1 MTGVSC
7 GGSSRASFGSS
18 TTIAPDAAVPL
29 TDPLPD
35 EAGLAGA
42 AAEMSGSAS
51 DGVDFEHAAMVN
63 TMAAVSMRRIALS
76 SLIAL
81 LLVVAVASAQQ
92 IWVGRGRFWRTP
104 PKWAKVDNFDGSF
117 NFCRAYF
124 VSDRHED
131 GGTGWDTDFPGAD
144 NNFSVRLAE
153 LTMMRVKLDVTG
165 QPDYVVVRLTD
176 PLMAHCPILHF
187 EDAGTIHLSPEEV
200 ESLRAYLLKGGF
212 ITVDDFWGTEA
223 WNRWAQEITR
233 VLPEYPIFDIPPD
246 HPIMHTLYDVKE
258 IEQVSSI
265 QFWSRNG
272 GNVSERSAIND
283 SPYVNFRGIADEKGR
298 LMVLM
303 AHNTDIPDTWERE
316 GENQQYF
323 ERFSPNGYA
332 IGVNIVLYAYT
343 H

>member
-1 MTGVSC
+1 V
-7 GGSSRASFGSS
+7 AV
-18 TTIAPDAAVPL
+18 DA
-29 TDPLPD
+29 
-35 EAGLAGA
+35 EG
-42 AAEMSGSAS
+42 
-51 DGVDFEHAAMVN
+51 GVDFEQLTVTIRTAAAP
-63 TMAAVSMRRIALS
+63 AARTAAARMTRRIVLS

-81 LLVVAVASAQQ
+81 TLLSAVGLAQQ

-104 PKWAKVDNFDGSF
+104 PKWATRENFDGSF
-117 NFCRAYF
+117 TFCRAYYT
-124 VSDRHED
+124 SNRRED

-153 LTMMRVKLDVTG
+153 LTTMRVKLDATG

-176 PLMAHCPILHF
+176 PLMSRCTILHF
-187 EDAGTIHLSPEEV
+187 EDAGTIQLSAEEV
-200 ESLRAYLLKGGF
+200 ASLRAYLLKGGF
-212 ITVDDFWGTEA
+212 ITVDDFWGTQA
-223 WNRWAQEITR
+223 WNQWAEEIGR

-246 HPIMHTLYDVKE
+246 HPVMRTLYDVKE

-265 QFWSRNG
+265 QFWTRNG
-272 GNVSERSAIND
+272 GSVSERAWMND
-283 SPYVNFRGIADEKGR
+283 SATVNVRGIADSKGR

-323 ERFSPNGYA
+323 EQFSPNGYA
-332 IGVNIVLYAYT
+332 VGVNIVLYAYT